1 MRVVSLLLVTL
12 SFAPFTYSQHHH
24 HGHAM
29 PVGPPDSV
37 VWRMPPMDMSMPMLP
52 GLENAL
58 PPTAPDLPSQ
68 DPDLLSAIPGEIL
81 ALANGDSLYLT
92 ATPVRRVIAGQE
104 VVMFGY
110 NGQYPGPL
118 LRVSK
123 GSTITVVFRNALNE
137 PTTVH
142 WHGLRLDNRFDGIPG
157 MTQPPVEAGDDFI
170 YELYFPDTG
179 LYWYHPHIREDV
191 QQDLGLYGNMVVLP
205 ETPDY
210 YGPANRDEMLLLDDI
225 LLDENGLIP
234 YGKEVPT
241 HALMGRFGNVMLT
254 NGVTDYRFEVNRG
267 DVVRFHLTNVAN
279 ARSFNVNFGG
289 LPIKVVASDL
299 SRFEQEAWVRSI
311 AISPAERYVVEVLF
325 PESGAVAITNTI
337 QAIDHF
343 RGEFYTHVDTLALAM
358 VGETPASPDYSSSF
372 SELKT
377 NPAVSADL
385 ASFRDHFDRPPDKF
399 LTLSLRVRNLPIPIM
414 LSMEIDT
421 LYVPPIEWN
430 DAMPMMNWLSTGAQ
444 VEWVL
449 REPDTGLENMDIHW
463 DFQVGDVVKVRIFN
477 DPRTFHPMQHP
488 IHFHGQ
494 RFLVLETDGLR
505 NQHLVWKDTA
515 TIPVGSTVDFLV
527 DMSNPGDWMAHC
539 HIAEHLSSG
548 MMLGFSVKP
557 PPIYR

>member
-1 MRVVSLLLVTL
+1 
-12 SFAPFTYSQHHH
+12 
-24 HGHAM
+24 M

-58 PPTAPDLPSQ
+58 PPTPPDLPLQ
-68 DPDLLSAIPGEIL
+68 DPGLPQAIPGEVL

-92 ATPVRRVIAGQE
+92 ATPVRRQIAGQE

-118 LRVSK
+118 LKVSK
-123 GSTITVVFRNALNE
+123 GSTITVVFRNALSE

-157 MTQPPVEAGDDFI
+157 MTQPPVEASDDFV

-179 LYWYHPHIREDV
+179 LYWYHPHIREDM
-191 QQDLGLYGNMVVLP
+191 QQDLGLYGNMLVLP

-210 YGPANRDEMLLLDDI
+210 YGPANRDEVLLLDDI

-299 SRFEQEAWVRSI
+299 SRFEQEAWVNSI

-372 SELKT
+372 SELRAS
-377 NPAVSADL
+377 PDVSADI

-449 REPDTGLENMDIHW
+449 RERDTGLENMDIHW

-505 NQHLVWKDTA
+505 NQYLVWKDTA

-557 PPIYR
+557 PPINR